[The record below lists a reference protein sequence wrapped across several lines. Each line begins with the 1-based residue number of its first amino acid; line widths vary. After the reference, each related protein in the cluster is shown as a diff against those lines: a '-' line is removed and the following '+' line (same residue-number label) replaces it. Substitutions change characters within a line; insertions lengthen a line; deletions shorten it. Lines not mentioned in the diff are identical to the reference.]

1 MSAVEPEDDVAA
13 QLTKLWA
20 DARPQDLRLGA
31 SYVGPHRDDLRLL
44 LDGVDVRAYGSQ
56 GQQRTAALSL
66 KLSQLGLM
74 EEETGETPILLLD
87 DVFSELDWSRRSLL
101 AQAIG
106 RVQTILTC
114 VDIEASLAGRLSAG
128 RLFDVSGG
136 MLTQRDGV
144 PSPT

>member
-1 MSAVEPEDDVAA
+1 MAEAGAALIGERARFCDRLKGLCHDLHHRITGGKEDLSLRYVSAVEPEDDMAA

-87 DVFSELDWSRRSLL
+87 DVFSELDLSL
-101 AQAIG
+101 IH
-106 RVQTILTC
+106 
-114 VDIEASLAGRLSAG
+114 S
-128 RLFDVSGG
+128 
-136 MLTQRDGV
+136 
-144 PSPT
+144 